1 LTTEV
6 SGTPELIQT
15 LVGKPSRWVMRY
27 FILFLETLNLSTVV
41 MQNFSEQG
49 REKGV
54 LELGKL
60 ELAE

>member
-1 LTTEV
+1 
-6 SGTPELIQT
+6 
-15 LVGKPSRWVMRY
+15 MRY